1 MFKHLPTLLDICSK
15 IFERLII
22 NEIIWFFIENDII
35 SQQQSGFKSGDSCIN
50 QLLSITHKIYQ
61 SFDEGFDIHS
71 VFLNISNAFDKEWH
85 DGIILKLKQN
95 GLSGNILNLFP
106 NFLTNRK
113 KRLVLHGKFSSWADA
128 NAGVP
133 KCSLL
138 GSLLFLIHVYKW
150 YYRWSNMKRKIIC
163 RWCFIIFCCS

>member
-22 NEIIWFFIENDII
+22 NEIIWFFIDII
-35 SQQQSGFKSGDSCIN
+35 SQWQSGFIPGDSCIN

-61 SFDEGFDIHS
+61 SFDEGFDIHN
-71 VFLNISNAFDKEWH
+71 VFLAISKAFDQESH

-113 KRLVLHGKFSSWADA
+113 KRLVLNRKFSSWADA

-138 GSLLFLIHVYKW
+138 GSLLF
-150 YYRWSNMKRKIIC
+150 
-163 RWCFIIFCCS
+163 

>member
-22 NEIIWFFIENDII
+22 YEIIWFFIDII
-35 SQQQSGFKSGDSCIN
+35 SQRQSGFKPGDSCIN

-71 VFLNISNAFDKEWH
+71 GFLDISKAFDKESH

-113 KRLVLHGKFSSWADA
+113 KRLVLNGKFSSWADA

-138 GSLLFLIHVYKW
+138 GSLLF
-150 YYRWSNMKRKIIC
+150 
-163 RWCFIIFCCS
+163 